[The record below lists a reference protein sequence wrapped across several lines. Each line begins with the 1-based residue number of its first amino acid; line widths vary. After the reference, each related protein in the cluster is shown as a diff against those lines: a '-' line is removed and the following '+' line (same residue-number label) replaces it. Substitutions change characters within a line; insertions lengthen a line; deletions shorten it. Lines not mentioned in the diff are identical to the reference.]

1 MTAARQSPLPYP
13 VSNIPVPDPSLLTTD
28 QLRREIYGLREL
40 LEARVLSI
48 DDQIKHMRE
57 LSIERMSSRAL
68 QFQESDLRYQQRYD
82 SQQRAITDALA
93 AAEKAVAAALA
104 NADRA
109 VNKAEV
115 AAEKRFESVNEFR
128 AQLTDQTATLLT
140 RAEADAKLSALSDR
154 ISDIKGRID
163 IGDGGKQAT
172 VNNMTNT
179 IAVSGLVTSIVVAA
193 FVGMGLL
200 IKPAAPPLRAADAAP
215 YYAPSRTSET
225 PAVVVAP
232 AIVGAPRP

>member
-1 MTAARQSPLPYP
+1 
-13 VSNIPVPDPSLLTTD
+13 
-28 QLRREIYGLREL
+28 
-40 LEARVLSI
+40 
-48 DDQIKHMRE
+48 MRE
-57 LSIERMSSRAL
+57 LSIERMSSRAI

-128 AQLTDQTATLLT
+128 AQLTDQTATLMS
-140 RAEADAKLSALSDR
+140 RAEADAKITALSDR
-154 ISDIKGRID
+154 VSDVKTRID
-163 IGDGGKQAT
+163 IGDGGKQA
-172 VNNMTNT
+172 NANSLTNT
-179 IAVSGLVTSIVVAA
+179 IAIAGLVTSIVVAA
-193 FVGMGLL
+193 FVGMGLFNR
-200 IKPAAPPLRAADAAP
+200 PAAAVTKAADPPP
-215 YYAPSRTSET
+215 YYAPARQSDT

-232 AIVGAPRP
+232 AVVGAPVRP